1 MKYGQDD
8 DNAIITEYVNSNLEC
23 GIKQYNLDFILDLI
37 DMYVELKES
46 II

>member
-1 MKYGQDD
+1 MKYGQDN

-23 GIKQYNLDFILDLI
+23 GIKQCNRDFILDLI